1 MFFNFLSSRGGAV
14 WKLAGLITRR
24 SKVQILLP
32 QFVAQIAQL
41 VEQRTENPRV
51 LGSIPSLGIFLFLL
65 SNRKE
70 MCWNMTM
77 SENANMAELFRS
89 IGWTDE
95 QIVDFLLGVEGRI
108 SIEEAAR
115 RIKQNSDSKD
125 K

>member
-1 MFFNFLSSRGGAV
+1 
-14 WKLAGLITRR
+14 
-24 SKVQILLP
+24 
-32 QFVAQIAQL
+32 
-41 VEQRTENPRV
+41 
-51 LGSIPSLGIFLFLL
+51 
-65 SNRKE
+65 
-70 MCWNMTM
+70 MTM